1 MEFVFEHATMIAVI
15 AVVVI
20 ILAILASGYVKAPPD
35 TAFIISGFQKGQRIL
50 IGKAGIKL
58 PFFERLD
65 KLSLK
70 LVAIDVKTSDAV
82 PTADYINIQ
91 VDAAVNIKVGDE
103 PQKLQKASQNFL
115 NRDSEYIAKV
125 AREVLEGNMRLE
137 EMVSDRQKFAE
148 LVKENA
154 EPDLAAMGLDIIS
167 FNVQNFV
174 DSNQVIENLGID
186 NIVKIKKSAAIARA
200 NSEKEIKIAQA
211 RANKEA
217 NDERVLA
224 ETEIAKKNNDLAIKS
239 AELKKES
246 DIKKAEA
253 DAAYKIQEEQQRK
266 ELEITSANAN
276 IARQEREVELRA
288 REVEVT
294 EKSLEA
300 EVKKKAEAERYA
312 KQQQAEA
319 DLYRRQK
326 DAEADQFE
334 KIREAEAKK
343 AQAEAQRYAMEQEA
357 LGIKAKG
364 EAEAASIR
372 AQALA
377 EAEGMEKKAE
387 DYQRYNK
394 AAMAEMMIKVLPE
407 IAGKIAEPLSQID
420 KITIIG
426 GGSEDN
432 GIGSV
437 AGNVPV
443 VMAKLFESM
452 KEATG
457 VDLSE
462 IMRADTYDAK
472 VNRNIQISSPE
483 ELKEYL
489 KAEAGKAAA
498 DAESPEKAE
507 ASEPVQKD
515 GSEQ

>member
-1 MEFVFEHATMIAVI
+1 MQLYLSRKKCYSENNTDTKAERGAKSIRRKKGGNKMEFVFEHATMIAVI

-35 TAFIISGFQKGQRIL
+35 TAFIISGFKKGQRIL

-125 AREVLEGNMRLE
+125 AREVLEGNMREIVGKMRLE

-224 ETEIAKKNNDLAIKS
+224 ERDLALIGRRTVRQYV
-239 AELKKES
+239 ALLH
-246 DIKKAEA
+246 ALA
-253 DAAYKIQEEQQRK
+253 Q
-266 ELEITSANAN
+266 LH
-276 IARQEREVELRA
+276 IAHFVLTALQTLHKRLHFLFAVNCLPAVLIAVIMGGQLLSGAMYVELCIQRP
-288 REVEVT
+288 VFF
-294 EKSLEA
+294 
-300 EVKKKAEAERYA
+300 RY
-312 KQQQAEA
+312 
-319 DLYRRQK
+319 
-326 DAEADQFE
+326 
-334 KIREAEAKK
+334 
-343 AQAEAQRYAMEQEA
+343 
-357 LGIKAKG
+357 KG
-364 EAEAASIR
+364 CDFF
-372 AQALA
+372 LA
-377 EAEGMEKKAE
+377 
-387 DYQRYNK
+387 
-394 AAMAEMMIKVLPE
+394 V
-407 IAGKIAEPLSQID
+407 
-420 KITIIG
+420 
-426 GGSEDN
+426 
-432 GIGSV
+432 
-437 AGNVPV
+437 
-443 VMAKLFESM
+443 
-452 KEATG
+452 
-457 VDLSE
+457 
-462 IMRADTYDAK
+462 
-472 VNRNIQISSPE
+472 RNDP
-483 ELKEYL
+483 
-489 KAEAGKAAA
+489 
-498 DAESPEKAE
+498 
-507 ASEPVQKD
+507 
-515 GSEQ
+515 

>member
-125 AREVLEGNMRLE
+125 AREVLEGNMREIVGKMRLE
-137 EMVSDRQKFAE
+137 EM

-372 AQALA
+372 AQACRGRRYGEESRGLSA
-377 EAEGMEKKAE
+377 LQQSRNGRDDDQGSAGDRRKDRRAAQPDRQ
-387 DYQRYNK
+387 DYDHRRRKRGQRHR
-394 AAMAEMMIKVLPE
+394 LRSGQC
-407 IAGKIAEPLSQID
+407 AGGD
-420 KITIIG
+420 
-426 GGSEDN
+426 
-432 GIGSV
+432 
-437 AGNVPV
+437 
-443 VMAKLFESM
+443 
-452 KEATG
+452 
-457 VDLSE
+457 
-462 IMRADTYDAK
+462 
-472 VNRNIQISSPE
+472 
-483 ELKEYL
+483 
-489 KAEAGKAAA
+489 GKA
-498 DAESPEKAE
+498 
-507 ASEPVQKD
+507 V
-515 GSEQ
+515 

>member
-125 AREVLEGNMRLE
+125 AREVLEGNMREIVGKMRLE

-239 AELKKES
+239 AELKKS
-246 DIKKAEA
+246 PISKR
-253 DAAYKIQEEQQRK
+253 QRQMQRTRFRK
-266 ELEITSANAN
+266 SS
-276 IARQEREVELRA
+276 R
-288 REVEVT
+288 
-294 EKSLEA
+294 EKSW
-300 EVKKKAEAERYA
+300 K
-312 KQQQAEA
+312 
-319 DLYRRQK
+319 
-326 DAEADQFE
+326 
-334 KIREAEAKK
+334 
-343 AQAEAQRYAMEQEA
+343 
-357 LGIKAKG
+357 
-364 EAEAASIR
+364 S
-372 AQALA
+372 
-377 EAEGMEKKAE
+377 
-387 DYQRYNK
+387 
-394 AAMAEMMIKVLPE
+394 LPRMRTSPVRS
-407 IAGKIAEPLSQID
+407 ARLS
-420 KITIIG
+420 
-426 GGSEDN
+426 
-432 GIGSV
+432 SV
-437 AGNVPV
+437 
-443 VMAKLFESM
+443 
-452 KEATG
+452 
-457 VDLSE
+457 
-462 IMRADTYDAK
+462 
-472 VNRNIQISSPE
+472 
-483 ELKEYL
+483 
-489 KAEAGKAAA
+489 
-498 DAESPEKAE
+498 PEK
-507 ASEPVQKD
+507 
-515 GSEQ
+515 